1 MDLYG
6 AIGVKAVVSRHLLVR
21 LASGISSS
29 RPDFRAAAA
38 RSGRQ
43 WWPKAIAQRLALD
56 GREHSVRLSRRGD
69 RACRFLARS
78 VSTAATIPR
87 GARHRVAHISRAT
100 NLYSADPEGSQ
111 PRCSHAH
118 RRRSSEAAG
127 PF

>member
-6 AIGVKAVVSRHLLVR
+6 AIGVKAVVTRHLLVR
-21 LASGISSS
+21 LACGISSS

-38 RSGRQ
+38 
-43 WWPKAIAQRLALD
+43 P
-56 GREHSVRLSRRGD
+56 SVRLSRRGD